1 MKVRAG
7 RPLEARPRRD
17 LAMSGFSLSD
27 VRFNGDGKMP
37 ERLLDTRNPPGST
50 SKHRISKPV
59 LRIGAS
65 GVPRQAI
72 RNVSLCSSL
81 DALDQQL

>member
-1 MKVRAG
+1 M
-7 RPLEARPRRD
+7 
-17 LAMSGFSLSD
+17 
-27 VRFNGDGKMP
+27 
-37 ERLLDTRNPPGST
+37 DTRNPPGST